1 MTVEF
6 KPELLAWTV
15 RHDAVAFRWRALSD
29 SRTAG
34 RVARIYRTLS
44 LIHGALSSRRTIR
57 KRAVFYADVQLFG
70 AQAASDLALLDCAAM
85 LCVPPSRL
93 GVLAS
98 PRGLVRGALL
108 LGDVDCSAAAQMIP
122 AAGDGVPRLVVGE
135 DVRFVL
141 VVEKEVR
148 AARHLGAFF

>member
-1 MTVEF
+1 M
-6 KPELLAWTV
+6 

-29 SRTAG
+29 ARTAG

-44 LIHGALSSRRTIR
+44 LIHGALSSRRIIR
-57 KRAVFYADVQLFG
+57 KRSVFYADVQLFG

-108 LGDVDCSAAAQMIP
+108 LGDVDCTATTQLVP
-122 AAGDGVPRLVVGE
+122 AAGDGVLQLAVGD

-141 VVEKEVR
+141 VVEKEVCATR
-148 AARHLGAFF
+148 R